1 MNAYAPYPALS
12 QFLIPH
18 PPAKV
23 QACPGARLREA

>member
-18 PPAKV
+18 PPA
-23 QACPGARLREA
+23 QAQARCGARRQEA